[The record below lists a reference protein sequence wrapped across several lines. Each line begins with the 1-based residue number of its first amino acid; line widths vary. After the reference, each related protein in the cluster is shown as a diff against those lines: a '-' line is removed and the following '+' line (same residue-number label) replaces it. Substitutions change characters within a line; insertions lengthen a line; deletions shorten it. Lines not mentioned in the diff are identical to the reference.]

1 MNNQLAIEIQSEIG
15 ILNGVVLHTPGQEV
29 ENMTPATAERALYS
43 DILNLDVA
51 TKEYR
56 QLSQV
61 LGKLTRTFEVKNLL
75 SDILKVEKVKKTL
88 ANKICIN
95 ENVSEVRD
103 ELIDK
108 NADELATLFIEGM
121 PMVKDTLSKYL
132 SKDKFIL
139 EPLHNFFFTRDSA
152 VAIHNQVL
160 VSKMANKIRDRES
173 IIMEAI
179 FDYHPYFSTETVNP
193 VRSHNYSQQL
203 TMEGGDI
210 LVASDDTLVIGLSCR
225 TSTQGIDFIL
235 DKFAKEGNIRNIV
248 IQELP
253 SKPESFIHLDMV
265 FTFLDVNRVMVYEPL
280 ILKSNKH
287 LTLRMS
293 VENGKVVSIQEEK
306 NLIEALNKIGFDLEP
321 LYCGGRGD
329 TYIQE
334 REQWHSGANFFALG
348 PGRVIGYERNR
359 NTIEELSKHGFH
371 VLPANKILKGSINPT
386 DYEKY
391 VITIEG
397 SELSRGGGGCRC
409 MTMPVNRTPLLLK

>member
-1 MNNQLAIEIQSEIG
+1 MKNQLEIEIHSEIG
-15 ILNGVVLHTPGQEV
+15 VLNGVVLHTPGQEV

-51 TKEYR
+51 NKEYR
-56 QLSQV
+56 QLSEV
-61 LGKLTRTFEVKNLL
+61 LAKLTRTFEVKNLL

-95 ENVSEVRD
+95 ENVPEVRD

-108 NADELATLFIEGM
+108 SADELATLLIEGM
-121 PMVKDTLSKYL
+121 PMVKDTLTKYL

-152 VAIHNQVL
+152 VSIHNQVL
-160 VSKMANKIRDRES
+160 ISKMANKIRDRES

-179 FDYHPYFSTETVNP
+179 FDYHPFFSTETVNP
-193 VRSHNYSQQL
+193 VRSHNFSQNV

-210 LVASDDTLVIGLSCR
+210 LIASPDTLVIGLSCR
-225 TSTQGIDFIL
+225 TSSQGIDFIL
-235 DKFAKEGNIRNIV
+235 DKFAKDGKVKNIF

-253 SKPESFIHLDMV
+253 AEPESFIHLDMV
-265 FTFLDVNRVMVYEPL
+265 FTFLDVNKVMVYEPL
-280 ILKSNKH
+280 ILKSNRY
-287 LTLRMS
+287 LTMHI
-293 VENGKVVSIQEEK
+293 VVDHGKVVSISEEK
-306 NLIEALNKIGFDLEP
+306 NLVEGLRKVGFDLEP
-321 LYCGGRGD
+321 LYCGGRVD

-334 REQWHSGANFFALG
+334 REQWHSGANFFAIG
-348 PGRVIGYERNR
+348 PGKVIGYERNK
-359 NTIEELSKHGFH
+359 NTIEELNKNGFH
-371 VLPANKILKGSINPT
+371 VLPANKILKGLINPNEY
-386 DYEKY
+386 DKY

-409 MTMPVNRTPLLLK
+409 MTMPVNRSAVNWK